1 MGKSRAKQRKQG
13 DKWYYLAKEQGYRS
27 RSSFKLI
34 QLNKKYHFL
43 EKTKVLIDLC
53 AAPGGWLQVA
63 SKYCISGSLI
73 CGVDLVP
80 IKPIPNVITF
90 VEDITTEKCRG
101 KLRHY
106 LKTWKAD
113 TILHDGAPNVGVSWL
128 HDAYSQTELVLMS
141 LKIVAEFLT
150 YNGTFITKL
159 FRSKDY
165 NNLLW
170 VLNQL
175 FGKVEAT
182 KPLASRDVSAEIFVI
197 CQEYKAPDK
206 IDPKFFDPKFV
217 FEDLPNPSQDH
228 QSRVFNPSKKRR
240 QRDGYEDGNYIQHK
254 TISAEEFLTSNNPI
268 EVLSIANAISLD
280 DRDLKNYKG
289 IKDFDITTKEI
300 IACCQDLRVLGKK
313 DFRGLLK
320 WRILV
325 REKLGLNH

>member
-113 TILHDGAPNVGVSWL
+113 TYV
-128 HDAYSQTELVLMS
+128 Y
-141 LKIVAEFLT
+141 KFCIVFLS
-150 YNGTFITKL
+150 TF
-159 FRSKDY
+159 R
-165 NNLLW
+165 
-170 VLNQL
+170 
-175 FGKVEAT
+175 
-182 KPLASRDVSAEIFVI
+182 
-197 CQEYKAPDK
+197 
-206 IDPKFFDPKFV
+206 
-217 FEDLPNPSQDH
+217 
-228 QSRVFNPSKKRR
+228 
-240 QRDGYEDGNYIQHK
+240 
-254 TISAEEFLTSNNPI
+254 
-268 EVLSIANAISLD
+268 
-280 DRDLKNYKG
+280 
-289 IKDFDITTKEI
+289 
-300 IACCQDLRVLGKK
+300 
-313 DFRGLLK
+313 
-320 WRILV
+320 
-325 REKLGLNH
+325 